1 MPKKP
6 SKTQPKQLSGQ
17 LKPVKK
23 PVEKPKVTYVYRK
36 DAFNKVKLA

>member
-6 SKTQPKQLSGQ
+6 NKTQPKQLSGQ
-17 LKPVKK
+17 AKSVKK